1 MAEIISF
8 PQRMYFTALRNYDA
22 ASGIGGVV
30 AVLWAPVNGHSD
42 HSDHSEQRQESGCHP
57 ALAELRPEAAHP
69 MVAVPSNP
77 AMARNCKGEARVTH
91 GHR

>member
-8 PQRMYFTALRNYDA
+8 PQRMHFTALRTYDA
-22 ASGIGGVV
+22 ASGVGGVV

-42 HSDHSEQRQESGCHP
+42 RSEQRQEGGGHP

-77 AMARNCKGEARVTH
+77 AMARNCKGEGRVTH